1 MSISHRLEILP
12 EFGYAVSSLRNLDC
26 SSRLR
31 IKCANFL
38 TTDLYDAT
46 SVVAGSLKTRAKLKM
61 NSFRGYCGDVKQIGY
76 DSTSVG
82 GVLGVKGG
90 GDRDIRFPQSD

>member
-1 MSISHRLEILP
+1 M
-12 EFGYAVSSLRNLDC
+12 
-26 SSRLR
+26 
-31 IKCANFL
+31 
-38 TTDLYDAT
+38 

-90 GDRDIRFPQSD
+90 GDRDMRFPQRD